1 MSRIDARFRTLRAA
15 GRGGL
20 VAFVTA
26 GDPDPGISA
35 DILAGLPE
43 AGADLVELGMPFT
56 DPMADGPEIERA
68 GGRALAAGQTM
79 DGTLAMVSRFRE
91 ADPDT
96 PVVLMGYY
104 NPIHARGPARFAEE
118 ARDAGV
124 DGLIVV
130 DLPPEEEAEL
140 AEPARAAGLDIV
152 RLFAPTSTEA
162 RMDELV
168 NGASGFI
175 YYVSVRGITGTK
187 SAEIAEVEAQ
197 LARIRARSGLPVAV
211 GFGIRT
217 PEQAAEIARAA
228 DAAVVGTAIV
238 EKIRRAVEDGGR
250 SAAAERIVAP
260 ALGFV
265 SELAGAVRAA
275 RGGGDAA

>member
-1 MSRIDARFRTLRAA
+1 MSRIETRFGTLCAA

-20 VAFVTA
+20 VTFVTA
-26 GDPDPGISA
+26 GDPTPELSA
-35 DILAGLPE
+35 DILAGLPA
-43 AGADLVELGMPFT
+43 AGADLIELGMPFT

-79 DGTLAMVSRFRE
+79 DRTLAMVSRFRD
-91 ADPDT
+91 ADRET
-96 PVVLMGYY
+96 PIVLMGYY

-140 AEPARAAGLDIV
+140 AEPARAAGIDII
-152 RLFAPTSTEA
+152 RLFAPTSTEP

-168 NGASGFI
+168 HGASGFI
-175 YYVSVRGITGTK
+175 YYVSVRGITGTR
-187 SAEIAEVEAQ
+187 SAQIAEVEEQ
-197 LARIRARSGLPVAV
+197 VARIRSRSGLPIAV

-238 EKIRRAVEDGGR
+238 EKIRQAAEDGGL
-250 SAAAERIVAP
+250 SGAADRVLAP

-265 SELAGAVRAA
+265 SELAGAVRTARDNGGAA
-275 RGGGDAA
+275 